1 MTPFTSRDLAAVPL
15 PAITKRDYLTL
26 DELEKIAF
34 EFADQGVSILAA
46 EPDEW
51 HLVVPIK
58 GVQTTFRAL
67 RVGGAA

>member
-15 PAITKRDYLTL
+15 PAITKRDYLTF
-26 DELEKIAF
+26 DELEKLAW
-34 EFADQGVSILAA
+34 EFRHLGVGILGYG
-46 EPDEW
+46 DEW